1 MRTKSLKII
10 LLITIIF
17 SLFSI
22 NYVQADVGSF
32 ETYDS
37 DFRRKFLGFGFSEA
51 VAGIVT
57 IVLLVQ
63 EICG

>member
-1 MRTKSLKII
+1 MKVKLLKLFLI
-10 LLITIIF
+10 LTIIF

-37 DFRRKFLGFGFSEA
+37 DFRRKLLGF
-51 VAGIVT
+51 
-57 IVLLVQ
+57 
-63 EICG
+63 